1 MDFETFRTDV
11 LRTVRKELTERDRLL
26 MGALGI
32 SGEAGEVADSL
43 KKMLFHGHPLD
54 VSRVADE
61 LGDVMWYVVLLCDTL
76 GLTLDEIL
84 VGNVEKRRTRYPD
97 GWDPE
102 RSRNRIA
109 EQGA

>member
-1 MDFETFRTDV
+1 MDFETFRKDV
-11 LRTVRKELTERDRLL
+11 LRTVRSDLPERDRLL

-54 VSRVADE
+54 VPAVADE

-76 GLTLDEIL
+76 GLTLDE
-84 VGNVEKRRTRYPD
+84 VMEANVEKRRKRYPE
-97 GWDPE
+97 GFTSE
-102 RSRNRIA
+102 RSIHRHR
-109 EQGA
+109 EP

>member
-11 LRTVRKELTERDRLL
+11 LRTVRTELTERDRLL

-54 VSRVADE
+54 VPSVADE

-76 GLTLDEIL
+76 GLTLDDVL
-84 VGNVEKRRTRYPD
+84 VRNVEKRRKRYPE
-97 GWDPE
+97 GFTPE
-102 RSRNRIA
+102 RSIDRRD
-109 EQGA
+109 EP

>member
-1 MDFETFRTDV
+1 LDFETFRTDV
-11 LRTVRKELTERDRLL
+11 LRTVRAELSERDRLL

-54 VSRVADE
+54 VPAVADE

-76 GLTLDEIL
+76 GLTLNDVLEQ
-84 VGNVEKRRTRYPD
+84 NVEKRRKRYPH
-97 GWDPE
+97 GFTPE
-102 RSRNRIA
+102 RSINRD
-109 EQGA
+109 EGR

>member
-54 VSRVADE
+54 VPAVADE

-76 GLTLDEIL
+76 GLTLDEVL
-84 VGNVEKRRTRYPD
+84 VGNVEKRRKRYPE
-97 GWDPE
+97 GFTPE
-102 RSRNRIA
+102 RSLNRRG
-109 EQGA
+109 EP